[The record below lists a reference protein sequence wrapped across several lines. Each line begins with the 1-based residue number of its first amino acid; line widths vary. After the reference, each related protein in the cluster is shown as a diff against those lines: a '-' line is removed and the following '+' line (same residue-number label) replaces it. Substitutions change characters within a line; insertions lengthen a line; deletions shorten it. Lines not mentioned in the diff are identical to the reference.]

1 MTVVLIIFIL
11 TYAGLSF
18 GGFPYFRLDRAG
30 IAIVGAVLMVAFG
43 ALSFEEALKAIDFN
57 TILLLLGMMMV
68 SANLKTAGFFV
79 MLSCFIQKR
88 IKTPVYLL
96 AVIIFVA
103 GGLSALYVNDTICIF
118 FTPFLLEIISA
129 LSLNPIPFL
138 IGFVTACNIG
148 SAATLTGNPQNMLIG
163 IYSGISYFE
172 FFIKLFP
179 IVLLCLIINFLAVFL
194 IYRRKLVSA
203 TPAKIPKSKEVI
215 HLSLIYKTLAV
226 TFLMFVSFFLGVNLA
241 LTAISGAALLLI
253 TRRINPE
260 KIYNG
265 VNWSLLLMFSGLF
278 IVVHA
283 LEKSG
288 ISLKFFELAKTF
300 NLENKWSFSFA
311 ATILSNI
318 VSNVPAVLLFK
329 PIMNMF
335 ANPEKMWLLL
345 AVISTFAG
353 NLTLVGSVAN
363 LIVVEQAKPYVKL
376 GFFEYLKVGIPLAII
391 TIIIGTLLL

>member
-1 MTVVLIIFIL
+1 MTAIIIIFIL
-11 TYAGLSF
+11 TYIGLSF
-18 GGFPYFRLDRAG
+18 GGLPYFRLDRAG
-30 IAIVGAVLMVAFG
+30 IAIVGAVLMVVFG
-43 ALSFEEALKAIDFN
+43 ALTFEEAGKAIDFN

-68 SANLKTAGFFV
+68 SANLKVAGFFV
-79 MLSCFIQKR
+79 LVSRFIQKR
-88 IKTPVYLL
+88 TKNPIVLL
-96 AVIIFVA
+96 AAIILIS

-118 FTPFLLEIISA
+118 FTPFLLEIICA

-163 IYSGISYFE
+163 IYSGISYYN

-179 IVLLCLIINFLAVFL
+179 VVLLCLLANFLVVFL
-194 IYRRKLVSA
+194 IYRRKLTIK
-203 TPAKIPKSKEVI
+203 TPVQIPKSKKVI
-215 HLSLIYKTLAV
+215 HLSLIYKTMAV
-226 TFLMFVSFFLGVNLA
+226 TFLMLVAFFGGVNLA

-253 TRRINPE
+253 TRRVNPE
-260 KIYNG
+260 KIYDG
-265 VNWSLLLMFSGLF
+265 INWSLLLMFSGLF

-288 ISLKFFELAKTF
+288 ASLKFFEIAQTF

-329 PIMNMF
+329 PIMSIF
-335 ANPEKMWLLL
+335 VNPEKMWVLL
-345 AVISTFAG
+345 AMVSTFAG
-353 NLTLVGSVAN
+353 NLTIIGSVAN

-376 GFFEYLKVGIPLAII
+376 GFFEYLKVGIPLTII
-391 TIIIGTLLL
+391 TIIAGVLLL